1 MPAPVHKIDKL
12 LAANLKKAKM
22 ARAEKPYFYALVLKG
37 GTTGKL
43 LVERMKIKMGPIQA
57 AKKAIGG
64 SAVII
69 GVCYFDTKLKKLIFE
84 TVKRPV
90 PTWNLLVKKLAR
102 DQAGLTIEVKFE
114 LAKRNLVAIKE
125 PEDDDKDEEGEWD
138 EAEPDEGAAEQQA
151 ALEQWNLKF
160 DALKSKLAKAHKA
173 GMPWAKEL
181 WVKQS
186 QAGSVYRQGKQ
197 AEAENMLMQVE
208 LLFKE
213 KQSASHASGADGAQ
227 ATSAKPQAGS
237 APPTR
242 PAGAGAA
249 KAPVSLDGLQ
259 QSWQAALKKVRS
271 DEAKLVKEMVVRLEG
286 HPGLA
291 EAKRAAQRVTDALK
305 PFDQQL
311 SNVLDKVVKS
321 DNPNDRGVWQKRASA
336 LIGTYVTSLDKDPVI
351 AMLDSNPFMPVAIH
365 KTLSTALKWL
375 ASKLS

>member
-1 MPAPVHKIDKL
+1 MPAPVPKIDKL

-69 GVCYFDTKLKKLIFE
+69 GVCYFDPKVKKLIFE

-114 LAKRNLVAIKE
+114 LARRNLVAIKE

-151 ALEQWNLKF
+151 ALEEWNLEF
-160 DALKSKLAKAHKA
+160 DALKSKLAEAAKA

-181 WVKQS
+181 WLKQS
-186 QAGSVYRQGKQ
+186 RAGSVCRQGKQ

-208 LLFKE
+208 ALFKE
-213 KQSASHASGADGAQ
+213 KQSAAQASGANGAQ
-227 ATSAKPQAGS
+227 ATSAKPQAS
-237 APPTR
+237 SS
-242 PAGAGAA
+242 AA

-271 DEAKLVKEMVVRLEG
+271 DEAKLVKAMVARFEG

-311 SNVLDKVVKS
+311 SNVLDQVVKAA
-321 DNPNDRGVWQKRASA
+321 NQNDRIVWQKRASA
-336 LIGTYVTSLDKDPVI
+336 LIGTYLTSLDNDPVI
-351 AMLDSNPFMPVAIH
+351 AMLDSNPLMPVAIH

-375 ASKLS
+375 SSKLS